1 MERREDC
8 RIKVHQNSFVT
19 HSYAKKKIGQIA
31 DISRGGL
38 SFYYINP
45 ASIPSNFSME
55 LGIWFQDQDLFLP
68 DIIADTV
75 SDIEV
80 EYGNPFQQIPLR
92 RRSVRFCNL
101 SFNQNEQLYSTY
113 GAFLTNKKYEPA
125 QDCFH
130 CHPL

>member
-8 RIKVHQNSFVT
+8 RVKVSSNSFVINPY
-19 HSYAKKKIGQIA
+19 SKKKIGQIA

-55 LGIWFQDQDLFLP
+55 LGIWFQEQDLFLP
-68 DIIADTV
+68 DIVADTV

-92 RRSVRFCNL
+92 RRGVRFRNL
-101 SFNQNEQLYSTY
+101 SYNRNEQLYSAY
-113 GAFLTNKKYEPA
+113 GAFLTNKKYEPEKA
-125 QDCFH
+125 HFH